1 MGVQVGIVPAGEAL
15 RQAETVGLDLVE
27 VAPGANPPVCK
38 IVDFA
43 KFRYEQ
49 IRRLKETNKKNK
61 AGELKEVRF
70 TPTVHEH
77 DLETKLK
84 HIQEFLAAND
94 KVRITVFFRGREIVH
109 KDLGRR
115 LIAVITERLKEKA
128 KVDKEPMFEGKRLIM
143 VLSPKR

>member
-84 HIQEFLAAND
+84 HIEEFLSEND

>member
-1 MGVQVGIVPAGEAL
+1 MGVQVGIVPTPEAL
-15 RQAETVGLDLVE
+15 RQADAIGLDLVE
-27 VAPGANPPVCK
+27 VAPAASPPVCK
-38 IVDFA
+38 IVEFA
-43 KFRYEQ
+43 KFKYEQ

-84 HIQEFLAAND
+84 HIEGFLSDND

-109 KDLGRR
+109 KEIGNR
-115 LIAVITERLKEKA
+115 LIAVIKERLKEKA
-128 KVDKEPMFEGKRLIM
+128 KVDKEPMYEGKRLIM
-143 VLSPKR
+143 VLSPKK